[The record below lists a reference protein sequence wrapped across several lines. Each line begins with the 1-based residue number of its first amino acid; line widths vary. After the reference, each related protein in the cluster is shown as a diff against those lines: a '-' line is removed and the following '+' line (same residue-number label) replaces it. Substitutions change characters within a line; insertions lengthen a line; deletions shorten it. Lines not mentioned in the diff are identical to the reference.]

1 MRLNYL
7 ANAIGLVLI
16 YIGAVMLFP
25 IAVAL
30 LYRDYN
36 SILPFL
42 YSGIISSVLGFIL
55 RKFIPDASR
64 PDSLNDIK
72 KGEALFV
79 VASSWIIFGIIGSIP
94 YLNYG
99 LSPINALFESVSG
112 ITTTGATILTHFDY
126 PKTFFFWR
134 SFTQW
139 LGGLGIIVLF
149 IAILPQFAVAGRQM
163 FFAEAPGPTEDK
175 FTPRIRNTASA
186 LWKIYIGLT
195 LLCII
200 LLKWAGMPLF
210 DAVCN
215 SFSTLSAGG
224 FSPNANSIMGY
235 NSTLIVWIVIF
246 FMFFS
251 GASFPLQYKVITQ
264 RKFSFLFKSEE
275 FRLYTSMV
283 VVMSSL
289 IGISLYMHNSYAFKS
304 VTDALYQVISIATTT
319 GSISSDYTKW
329 DFTSK
334 ILLFLVAFIGPCA
347 SSAGGGIKMSRW
359 LLIFK
364 SMKSALVKILH
375 PNAIINI
382 KLDNTTVSNEIQNQI
397 AVFVFF
403 YFFIFGV
410 SAILIAIIEQ
420 NAVVGLSG
428 AISSLGNIGPA
439 FDYENGTLGHYA
451 NLHFA
456 SKCIYI
462 INMIVGRLELIPFL
476 VLLQRDFWTINKNA
490 TIVKK

>member
-7 ANAIGLVLI
+7 ANAIGLVLT

-25 IAVAL
+25 IIVAL
-30 LYRDYN
+30 VYKDYN
-36 SILPFL
+36 SILPFF
-42 YSGIISSVLGFIL
+42 YAGITSSGIGFLL
-55 RKFIPDASR
+55 RRFVPNASR
-64 PDSLNDIK
+64 PDGLNDIK

-79 VASSWIIFGIIGSIP
+79 VAASWIIFGLIGSIP

-99 LSPINALFESVSG
+99 LSPINAIFESVSG

-195 LLCII
+195 LLEII
-200 LLKWAGMPLF
+200 FLKLAGMPIF
-210 DAVCN
+210 DALCN
-215 SFSTLSAGG
+215 SLSTLSAGG

-235 NSTLIVWIVIF
+235 NSNLIIWIVIF

-264 RKFSFLFKSEE
+264 RKLSLLFKSEE
-275 FRLYTSMV
+275 FRLYTTMV
-283 VVMSSL
+283 FVMSTL
-289 IGISLYMHNSYAFKS
+289 IGISLYIHHTPVFKS
-304 VTDALYQVISIATTT
+304 ITDAFYQVISIATTT
-319 GSISSDYTKW
+319 GSASSDYAKW
-329 DFTSK
+329 EFTPK
-334 ILLFLVAFIGPCA
+334 VLLFLVMFMGSCA

-364 SMKSALVKILH
+364 SMKSSIIKILH
-375 PNAIINI
+375 PNAVINI
-382 KLDNTTVSNEIQNQI
+382 KIDNNTVSNEILNQI
-397 AVFVFF
+397 AVFTFF
-403 YFFIFGV
+403 YIFIFGV
-410 SAILIAIIEQ
+410 SAILITIIEQ
-420 NAVVGLSG
+420 NAVIGLSG

-439 FDYENGTLGHYA
+439 FGAIIGPMGNYDTMHIATKL
-451 NLHFA
+451 
-456 SKCIYI
+456 IYI

-476 VLLQRDFWTINKNA
+476 VLFQADFWTIDRKPA
-490 TIVKK
+490 VIRK